1 MNKSTSARS
10 ALFNEVSSGWALPI
24 YINRHPQ
31 PPAKYIGFY
40 GLSQSLYTCIVKINN
55 LTGSRT
61 LGYSGTTDIKKV
73 INQAY
78 LRGQVLALYK
88 LKVNIQSTIDKLE
101 DQIKEDEKNER
112 NSIQGKKSKSSIQG
126 R

>member
-31 PPAKYIGFY
+31 PPAKYIRFS

-55 LTGSRT
+55 LTCFRD
-61 LGYSGTTDIKKV
+61 LGYSGTMDIKKA
-73 INQAY
+73 IDAAY
-78 LRGQVLALYK
+78 LRGQVIALLK
-88 LKVNIQSTIDKLE
+88 LSADIQSTINKLE
-101 DQIKEDEKNER
+101 TQIKEGENDRDKLQR
-112 NSIQGKKSKSSIQG
+112 QKS
-126 R
+126 